1 MEYKLDYVEFKE
13 NVSSD
18 VSDKAGIYQIIA
30 LPFSE
35 KHTVDDIGMLH
46 GYVDYCQ
53 NAFLHSWENKIKAKT
68 MFKDRKIQ
76 IDINKIY
83 PKQIK
88 YSEKYIEDKSKQELR
103 DFFLQFLP
111 FLPSLYIGI
120 ADNLRRRF
128 QDHTRIT
135 DQDSTIYK
143 ITNDSEYTI
152 FSKAKIYFIWK
163 EIETG
168 TLPSGIKL
176 REDILEDFE
185 RVMIQTR
192 KPLINKAKR
201 Q

>member
-1 MEYKLDYVEFKE
+1 MEYKLDYVEFKQG
-13 NVSSD
+13 VSND
-18 VSDKAGIYQIIA
+18 VSEGAGIYQIVA

-35 KHTVDDIGMLH
+35 KLTIDDIDMLH

-68 MFKDRKIQ
+68 SFKDRKIQ
-76 IDINKIY
+76 IEMNKIY

-88 YSEKYIEDKSKQELR
+88 NSEQYIEGKSKKELKE
-103 DFFLQFLP
+103 FFLQFLP

-128 QDHTRIT
+128 LDHTRIT

-143 ITNDSEYTI
+143 ITNDIEYKI
-152 FSKAKIYFIWK
+152 FSNAKIYFIWK
-163 EIETG
+163 EIEADP
-168 TLPSGIKL
+168 LPSGVQL

-201 Q
+201 K

>member
-13 NVSSD
+13 NVADS
-18 VSDKAGIYQIIA
+18 VSEGAGIYQIIA

-35 KHTVDDIGMLH
+35 KIKIDDIDMLH

-53 NAFLHSWENKIKAKT
+53 NSFLHSWENKVKAKT
-68 MFKDRKIQ
+68 LFKDRKIQ
-76 IDINKIY
+76 IEMNKIY

-88 YSEKYIEDKSKQELR
+88 NSEQYIKDKSKKELR
-103 DFFLQFLP
+103 EFFLQFLP

-120 ADNLRRRF
+120 ADNLKRRF

-143 ITNDSEYTI
+143 ITNDTEYKI
-152 FSKAKIYFIWK
+152 FSDAKIYFIWK

-168 TLPSGIKL
+168 SLPDGVKL

-192 KPLINKAKR
+192 KPLINKVKR
-201 Q
+201 K